1 MNQPKDGTN
10 MASIIN
16 ADKNAPSRSNANKS
30 PKASGDWSSRS
41 KQSFPKDYGIGSKRF
56 GKLNYAD
63 LVKSLR
69 GRNNA

>member
-1 MNQPKDGTN
+1 

-16 ADKNAPSRSNANKS
+16 AEKSAPSRGNANKS
-30 PKASGDWSSRS
+30 PKAQGDWSSKS
-41 KQSFPKDYGIGSKRF
+41 YQSFPKDYGIQSDRF

-69 GRNNA
+69 GRS